1 MGFLFILFV
10 IGVIIYAGYQSGQAA
25 VEQWRTAAQ
34 QLQLTYQPAGLGGK
48 GSIRG
53 TFSGHGVTV
62 DTFTKG
68 SGNSSRTYT
77 RYQLEYRNAVPVDL
91 KITRQGMLQG
101 LGKVFGMQ
109 DIEIGNPAFDDHL
122 LVQGALPDRVKA
134 LLSIELQSAIRD
146 LASTY
151 ADLTVTG
158 STVEINKSGKD
169 SDAAVIVYT
178 VRRLA
183 SFCEAMMQ
191 AAGDYS
197 APPSALEVEDRAPA
211 MPFIEFEPPEIPFD
225 QLTTANPVVPDPPL
239 IPVDSDD
246 VDFHEEAMPEIE
258 AGAPVAEEETI
269 PAGEEMTEPAQPE
282 PNVIMGSEPVDLE
295 EVATELFGTSGG
307 LQLMSKAFEE
317 RFKDRMVT
325 GSGELLRIGKFSYD
339 PVFSNTAGVKAV
351 ILVCELAGAYS
362 KKKVV
367 AEVVYPLEQYDSLA
381 AKTGTILSISGKLI
395 GQDSMMHRLY
405 VASAQ

>member
-10 IGVIIYAGYQSGQAA
+10 IGVIIFTGYRSGQVA

-34 QLQLTYQPAGLGGK
+34 QLQLTYQPAGLGAK
-48 GSIRG
+48 GSICG
-53 TFSGHGVTV
+53 TLNGHGVTV

-77 RYQLEYRNAVPVDL
+77 RYQLLYRNAVPVDL

-109 DIEIGNPAFDDHL
+109 DIEVGNPAFDDHL
-122 LVQGALPDRVKA
+122 LVKGASPHRVKA

-158 STVEINKSGKD
+158 NQVEINKSGKD

-183 SFCEAMMQ
+183 SFCETMMQ
-191 AAGDYS
+191 AGGDYA
-197 APPSALEVEDRAPA
+197 APPNALEVEDRPPA

-239 IPVDSDD
+239 IPVELDD
-246 VDFHEEAMPEIE
+246 VDFREEARPEIE
-258 AGAPVAEEETI
+258 ADVPVAEEEAI
-269 PAGEEMTEPAQPE
+269 PVAEEITETAQPE
-282 PNVIMGSEPVDLE
+282 PNVTMSAGPVDLE
-295 EVATELFGTSGG
+295 EVATELFGQSGG
-307 LQLMSKAFEE
+307 LQLISKAFEE

-339 PVFSNTAGVKAV
+339 PVFTNTAGVKAT

-362 KKKVV
+362 KNKVV
-367 AEVVYPLEQYDSLA
+367 AEVVYPSDQYDSLD
-381 AKTGTILSISGKLI
+381 AKTGTTLSVSGKLI

-405 VASAQ
+405 VTSTQ